1 MKSFSHSVSLDSL
14 DYFDYKSSDMG
25 FLDVKLSDNH
35 DDKFINIQSNKIN
48 ENENNKSKANQQ
60 FAYQNPK
67 TSILHDSTKSLFSLG
82 DDSLKEKIISKEFS
96 LASKFSK
103 EDNDFIKKEVLLR
116 AVPNGYEIGKSIN
129 KSPRSCQDRYFIYLS
144 DRILS
149 PIWSIEDDVLLL
161 KLYTSI
167 GPRWLSIYKWFPNHS
182 PSYIRA
188 RCLNIC
194 SDNEATE
201 NQTKEIF
208 NNHHFNNQTYSIQ
221 SFHEEEQPKVEPEY
235 YQKVISEDLSI
246 PSVNSHQQSPH
257 DDFPSNQVN
266 NLTSVSSSSNVNVQN
281 SNLSTSIG
289 DSVVDI
295 IEVADPNGMHSFNF
309 NSFSDQ
315 NSYHISAPLSPDFKY
330 KMQNLEVENDLIDN
344 IKEKQNSYCSN
355 FEINNIVE
363 DMYVRKNI
371 LKKIKY

>member
-96 LASKFSK
+96 LTSKFSK

-116 AVPNGYEIGKSIN
+116 AIPNGYEIGKSIN
-129 KSPRSCQDRYFIYLS
+129 KSPRSCRDRYFIYLS

-149 PIWSIEDDVLLL
+149 PIWSIEDDVLL

-182 PSYIRA
+182 PSYILDA
-188 RCLNIC
+188 
-194 SDNEATE
+194 
-201 NQTKEIF
+201 
-208 NNHHFNNQTYSIQ
+208 
-221 SFHEEEQPKVEPEY
+221 
-235 YQKVISEDLSI
+235 
-246 PSVNSHQQSPH
+246 
-257 DDFPSNQVN
+257 
-266 NLTSVSSSSNVNVQN
+266 LTSVQIMK
-281 SNLSTSIG
+281 L
-289 DSVVDI
+289 
-295 IEVADPNGMHSFNF
+295 
-309 NSFSDQ
+309 
-315 NSYHISAPLSPDFKY
+315 L
-330 KMQNLEVENDLIDN
+330 N
-344 IKEKQNSYCSN
+344 IKQKKFSIITILIIRLILSSL
-355 FEINNIVE
+355 F
-363 DMYVRKNI
+363 MRKNSLKMNQNIIKKSFLKICQSLQLTVINSLLMMTFLQTRLII
-371 LKKIKY
+371 LHRSPHLLMLMFKILICLPQSVIQLLILSKLRIQMECIRSISILFLTRTHIIFLLLSVLILNIKSKI